1 MEKVIKLESGRYGI
15 FVNLEGNE
23 DEELIYK
30 NGKYYLPVEEDFT
43 VEDNAGDWRISF
55 TDCGT
60 CYLEDIITG
69 YKRIGADDLFI
80 KPGDNGKV
88 MYILVFYK

>member
-15 FVNLEGNE
+15 LVNLEGNE
-23 DEELIYK
+23 EEELIYK
-30 NGKYYLPVEEDFT
+30 NGKYYFPVEENFT
-43 VEDNAGDWRISF
+43 VEDNAGDWSISF

-60 CYLEDIITG
+60 RYLEDIIAG
-69 YKRIGADDLFI
+69 YKRVGADDLFI
-80 KPGDNGKV
+80 KPGDGGV

>member
-1 MEKVIKLESGRYGI
+1 MEKVVKFESGHYGI
-15 FVNLEGNE
+15 LVNLEGNE

-30 NGKYYLPVEEDFT
+30 NGKYYLPVEKDFT
-43 VEDNAGDWRISF
+43 VEDNAADWRISF

-60 CYLEDIITG
+60 CYLEDIIEV
-69 YKRIGADDLFI
+69 YKRVGADDLFI
-80 KPGDNGKV
+80 KPDNDKV